1 MFGFYK
7 FENYYFGNITRME
20 PRHLEWEELYNDN
33 YSYPTLLLKLNNE
46 KYIDLFHENREILIT
61 RNNVKTCYVL
71 NYVEPVGNYF
81 PQYMLINRKNFTK
94 EQAIKYF
101 GDSLIEFD
109 RKNSNKNVK
118 KLVKNK

>member
-20 PRHLEWEELYNDN
+20 PRRLEWEELYNDN
-33 YSYPTLLLKLNNE
+33 YSYPTLLLKLNKE

-81 PQYMLINRKNFTK
+81 PQDMLINRKNLTK

-101 GDSLIEFD
+101 GDYLIEFD

-118 KLVKNK
+118 KLEKK

>member
-7 FENYYFGNITRME
+7 FENFYFGNISRMK
-20 PRHLEWEELYNDN
+20 PIHLEWEKLYDGENNDN
-33 YSYPTLLLKLNNE
+33 YSYPTLLLKFNNE
-46 KYIDLFHENREILIT
+46 KYVDLFHENREILIT
-61 RNNVKTCYVL
+61 RNMLKTCYVL

-81 PQYMLINRKNFTK
+81 PQDMLINKTKFTK

-109 RKNSNKNVK
+109 SKYSKN
-118 KLVKNK
+118 